1 MGSRRYV
8 NFEENISH
16 PQSVNFIS
24 VSGEGT
30 WHGSPHNKSSYLA
43 RFPIMGPFVQ
53 VLVYNKAQMDRNVSV
68 WAYLVS

>member
-1 MGSRRYV
+1 M
-8 NFEENISH
+8 
-16 PQSVNFIS
+16 
-24 VSGEGT
+24 
-30 WHGSPHNKSSYLA
+30 GSPHNKSSYLA